1 MTAPTA
7 LDLPLLLLPTAFALT
22 PSNPAVYLVV
32 LLVVPEQPPDAVAP
46 HQRQPSEQ
54 REQVAEATVAV
65 LWSSV
70 SSRADHRLRQ
80 LQVQGHATTDYT

>member
-1 MTAPTA
+1 MQVVEGVYERCSLLRLAMMTAPTA
-7 LDLPLLLLPTAFALT
+7 RDLPLLLLPTVLALT
-22 PSNPAVYLVV
+22 PSTPAVYLVV

-65 LWSSV
+65 LWS
-70 SSRADHRLRQ
+70 
-80 LQVQGHATTDYT
+80 